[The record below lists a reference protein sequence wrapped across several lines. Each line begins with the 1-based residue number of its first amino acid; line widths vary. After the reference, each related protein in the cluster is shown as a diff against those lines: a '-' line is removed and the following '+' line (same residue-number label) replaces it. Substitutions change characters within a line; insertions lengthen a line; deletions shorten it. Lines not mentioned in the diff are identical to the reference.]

1 MTSKI
6 LLKRLGRDLKRHK
19 GQVMILTLILS
30 FGGTAWIGMGLM
42 LGWRED
48 NINHFYQTTS
58 LDDGLI
64 DLSETG
70 GIDASLLLSTLR
82 NFSNY
87 DQMQTFSLRMRI
99 PITYEIVD
107 PISDTKNYYRG
118 YLYGLQDSH
127 ILNGDIDRLF
137 PNQGEFLKIPTNAS
151 EITSKIVL
159 NQMFIEEIDLQLP
172 QEVFAH
178 LGAQNKLVNVVGSV
192 NSPEWVTTMDPEST
206 SLGLSRNF
214 AIGYCRLSELQTW
227 IGIPNLVNEV
237 VFIWKDG
244 FNVDEMGSELE
255 AYFKSQS
262 IDSTY
267 ESRTEHPV
275 YTMIEEDFE
284 TDRQLFTF
292 LAAFVFLVAI
302 FAIQISLNRI
312 ITQQRREIGISLS
325 LGDTKGKILF
335 QFLSY
340 SGLISVFSIAFSLV
354 GGWVFGQSMD
364 VINQQF
370 YPLPHWENQVIAQ
383 PFYEAWLFCLGAAF
397 ISSIIPAVRASNLLP
412 IQAMRSDP
420 SVDAKGGSERKF
432 FSRMIIGIFGFNM
445 TIKMGLRNILRSRK
459 RSLGAII
466 GFGLSIGLVLGTIG
480 VFSCLDNAVEIQKN
494 EMGQWDAKVEYTFP
508 IPITMID
515 HELKE
520 IKENFSI
527 SSNFTSLSY
536 FSSLTEGGD
545 IKTDEDQL
553 IQVTSYSTFHPIPI
567 TVIEGHFP
575 SAADELLISARFAEE
590 RGIFLDDEITIE
602 HIQFNGTEINIK
614 NTSLKVAGFHSMGIK
629 IITYFEWE
637 SMQDLFNLQ
646 ESANILYLSL
656 DDYNRAEFLDELYA
670 NPYVKSVIF
679 QEQLGDE
686 FRAVFNDFTGL
697 MDMIRYLCYAVGL
710 GVITLTSM
718 ISRYERERE
727 IGTMATLGCPNYKI
741 FNQMLFEGVIL
752 SLLGIVFGC
761 GLAWV
766 ILDAILVPLMA
777 NMFDV
782 IVINAFIPVNLWIN
796 TIITALGLSV
806 VSQFPLILQ
815 LKKLNLVKAT
825 KIRDF

>member
-1 MTSKI
+1 MTTNI

-19 GQVMILTLILS
+19 GQVIILTLILS

-48 NINHFYQTTS
+48 NINHFYQTTN

-70 GIDASLLLSTLR
+70 GVDASLLLSTLE
-82 NFSNY
+82 NFSKY
-87 DQMQTFSLRMRI
+87 DQMQTFSIRLRI
-99 PITYEIVD
+99 SLTYEMVD
-107 PISDTKNYYRG
+107 SSSDTKNYYRG
-118 YLYGLQDSH
+118 YLYGLQDSL
-127 ILNGDIDRLF
+127 ILDGDIDTLLS
-137 PNQGEFLKIPTNAS
+137 NQGDFLKIPTNSS
-151 EITSKIVL
+151 EITNKIVL
-159 NQMFIEEIDLQLP
+159 NQMFMDEIDLQFP
-172 QEVFAH
+172 QEVLAH
-178 LGAQNKLVNVVGSV
+178 LGAQNKYVNVVGSV

-227 IGIPNLVNEV
+227 IGRPTLVNEV
-237 VFIWKDG
+237 VIIWKEG
-244 FNVDEMGSELE
+244 FNTDEMGNELE
-255 AYFKSQS
+255 SYLKSQS
-262 IDSTY
+262 IDGTY
-267 ESRTEHPV
+267 ESRMEHPV
-275 YTMIEEDFE
+275 YIMIEEDIE

-325 LGDTKGKILF
+325 LGDTKGKILL

-340 SGLISVFSIAFSLV
+340 SGLISIFSIVFSLV
-354 GGWVFGQSMD
+354 GGWFFGQSMD

-370 YPLPHWENQVIAQ
+370 YPLPNWENMIITQ
-383 PFYEAWLFCLGAAF
+383 PFYEAWLLCLGAAF

-420 SVDAKGGSERKF
+420 SVDAKGGSERKI
-432 FSRMIIGIFGFNM
+432 FSRVIIAIFGFTM

-494 EMGQWDAKVEYTFP
+494 EMGQWDAKVEFAFP
-508 IPITMID
+508 IPLAMID
-515 HELKE
+515 HELEE
-520 IKENFSI
+520 IKENFTI
-527 SSNFTSLSY
+527 TSNFTSLSY
-536 FSSLTEGGD
+536 FSSLQEGGD
-545 IKTDEDQL
+545 ITPEEDQL
-553 IQVTSYSTFHPIPI
+553 IQVTSYSTFQQIPI
-567 TVIEGHFP
+567 TVTEGHFP

-590 RGIFLDDEITIE
+590 QGISLGEEITIE

-614 NTSLKVAGFHSMGIK
+614 NTSLTVAGFHSMGIK

-637 SMQDLFNLQ
+637 TMQDLFNLKD
-646 ESANILYLSL
+646 SANVLYLSL
-656 DDYNRAEFLDELYA
+656 DSYNRTELLDELYA
-670 NPYVKSVIF
+670 NPYMKSVNF

-727 IGTMATLGCPNYKI
+727 IGTMVTLGCPNYKI

-766 ILDAILVPLMA
+766 ILDGILVPLMA

-806 VSQFPLILQ
+806 ASQFPLIWQ
-815 LKKLNLVKAT
+815 LKKINLVKAT